1 MIKRFGRLSVGA
13 LLAAL
18 LFGHMSVAKAGDIIS
33 NRLVEIIENKNEA
46 EKVGAIKYLSGV
58 AQGISWTNGI
68 AGLRGSQPLFCPPAD
83 WNLGLEEIY
92 KIWKTSLDDRPHLDG
107 GSKPVA
113 VTLLAAFMW
122 KYPCK
127 QGHTQV
133 K

>member
-1 MIKRFGRLSVGA
+1 MIKRLGRLSVGA

-18 LFGHMSVAKAGDIIS
+18 LFSQISVAKAGDIIS
-33 NRLVEIIENKNEA
+33 NRLVEIIENKNEG
-46 EKVGAIKYLSGV
+46 EKVGAYKYLSGV

-68 AGLRGSQPLFCPPAD
+68 TGLRGSKPLFCPPAD
-83 WNLGLEEIY
+83 WNLGLGEIY

>member
-1 MIKRFGRLSVGA
+1 MSKRFGRHSLGA
-13 LLAAL
+13 LLAL
-18 LFGHMSVAKAGDIIS
+18 SLISHIPVAKAGDIIS

-68 AGLRGSQPLFCPPAD
+68 AGVRGSKPLFCPPAD
-83 WNLGLEEIY
+83 WNLGLGEIY

>member
-18 LFGHMSVAKAGDIIS
+18 LFSHLSVAKAGDIIS
-33 NRLVEIIENKNEA
+33 NRLVEIIENKNEG
-46 EKVGAIKYLSGV
+46 EKVGAYKYLSGV
-58 AQGISWTNGI
+58 AHGISWTNGI
-68 AGLRGSQPLFCPPAD
+68 AGVRGSKPLFCPPAN
-83 WNLGLEEIY
+83 WNLGLGEIY
-92 KIWKTSLDDRPHLDG
+92 KTWKTSLDDRPDLDG